1 MQVIAFIEDSD
12 VIKKILKHL
21 RLWHV
26 KRKPPPKAHGPPTE
40 AVIIYDD
47 SPTPGADDSPSFL
60 FLRRD
65 KLTFFCLNFNNL

>member
-1 MQVIAFIEDSD
+1 LY
-12 VIKKILKHL
+12 KKILKQL

-47 SPTPGADDSPSFL
+47 SSTPGADDYLIDPDFPL
-60 FLRRD
+60 EAYL
-65 KLTFFCLNFNNL
+65 